1 MNLTCPHCRSRLRSE
16 DTDPAVE
23 STLTCPQCG
32 GAIRIAPRPAGSR
45 PLVAQ
50 RGDPGAGP
58 ADFDNRDFL
67 DVLLSFKIRRTDG
80 SVKSFRTL
88 AQLEALIEEGEV
100 LEEDE
105 LTWDRRTWTR
115 IGEITDRRAF
125 FVALWDRAS
134 RSEVTSLAPPDAEA
148 VEDVDDAPTVVYD
161 RGGNSRR

>member
-16 DTDPAVE
+16 DTDPTAE

-32 GAIRIAPRPAGSR
+32 GAIRVAPRPAGSH
-45 PLVAQ
+45 PLVAR
-50 RGDPGAGP
+50 RGEAGLSP
-58 ADFDNRDFL
+58 TDFDTRDFL
-67 DVLLSFKIRRTDG
+67 DVLISFKIRRTDG

-115 IGEITDRRAF
+115 IGEIPDRRAF
-125 FVALWDRAS
+125 FLELWSKAT
-134 RSEVTSLAPPDAEA
+134 RSEVTSLSPPEVANG
-148 VEDVDDAPTVVYD
+148 EDVDDAPTVAYD
-161 RGGNSRR
+161 RGNSRH